1 MLRAARMLLVAL
13 TLLAGCDS
21 ASSGLD
27 GKYTAQGQD
36 GKPMTLLLKTDFTGS
51 WETAT
56 DAVALRWEVKDDEL
70 WLHAKSGGLLRGRID
85 GRILHVALPGEGEFT
100 FRRE

>member
-1 MLRAARMLLVAL
+1 MLRVARMLLVAL

-21 ASSGLD
+21 ASSCLE
-27 GKYTAQGQD
+27 GKYAAQRQD
-36 GKPMTLLLKTDFTGS
+36 GKPITLTLKSDFTGE

-56 DAVALRWEVKDDEL
+56 DAVALRWEVKGGEL
-70 WLHAKSGGLLRGRID
+70 WLHAKSGGLLNARID
-85 GRILHVALPGEGEFT
+85 GRSLYVALPNEEEFT